1 MTVRDQELILFNASA
16 RTAVK
21 PAARQSP
28 SIGYHRAP
36 THTEY
41 LMMLAA
47 MNPGRRVLAGA
58 VCALLVTAA
67 IAASANESAAATA
80 TATAAD
86 NNVLRATLAN
96 GLRVI
101 IVRNTLAPVVA
112 TSVNYLVGSD
122 EAATGFPG
130 MAHAQEHMM
139 FRGSPGLSTEQLAN
153 ISAVM
158 GGNFNANTRESIT
171 QYLFTVPS
179 EDIDVALHIEALR
192 MQGVLDTPQGWD
204 QERGAIEQEVAQD
217 RSSPGYVLY
226 AKIRSI
232 MFGGT
237 VYAHDALGT
246 RESFD
251 KTTAAML
258 KSFHDAWYAPNNAVL
273 IIVGDVE
280 PEPTLRKVRDLFG
293 AIKSRQLPQHPAV
306 RLLPVHPQSFSVE
319 TDQPVGTQMIAMRVP
334 GLDSPDFPALE
345 VLADVLSSHR
355 FDLYGLVPQG
365 KAIEAEFSLDPLP
378 HAGLAFA
385 ALSFTAGSDPK
396 TLEAEVRKILK
407 KVASDGVAPELVE
420 AAKLQERSEA
430 EFQKN
435 SIAGSAEVWSDAVT
449 LYGLNS
455 PDDDLVR
462 IEKVTVADVNR
473 VARRYLDLDHA
484 VTAVMV
490 PHGSGR
496 PVASGGGFGGQEN
509 IALGEAKATELPD
522 WAQAALNRLTVPDST
537 THPVVSTLSN
547 GLTLI
552 VQPEDVSDT
561 VSVYGYIRNRPEVQA
576 PANRQGISQLLDLLL
591 PYGSEQLDRMA
602 YERALDAIGAREHPG
617 TEFSVQTL
625 SQDFERGVELLA
637 DNELHPALPAAA
649 LDIVRQQVAQV
660 VAARNRSPGHL
671 VQHAL
676 RERLFSKDDPSLREA
691 TPETVGSLTLD
702 DVRSYFHDTF
712 RPDLTTIVV
721 IGNITAP
728 QAQATI
734 EKHFGAWRSDGPTP
748 TIDLPPAP
756 PNQAARIA
764 VPDASRVQDDVL
776 LAQNLNLTRSQ
787 PDYYALEL
795 GSAVLGGG
803 FYSTRLSID
812 LRKDAGLVYS
822 VASELQV
829 GRTRG
834 VYLVR
839 YACDPQ
845 NVVKAQDIVVRDLRA
860 LQLQP
865 VGDDELQRVKA
876 LLLRRIPLSEASI
889 DDIAQ
894 GFIHRRDLNLPLDEP
909 ILAAKRYID
918 LEPAEV
924 QAAFKKWLRPDD
936 LVRVTQGP
944 APK

>member
-1 MTVRDQELILFNASA
+1 MI
-16 RTAVK
+16 
-21 PAARQSP
+21 
-28 SIGYHRAP
+28 
-36 THTEY
+36 
-41 LMMLAA
+41 LAA
-47 MNPGRRVLAGA
+47 MNPGRRLLAGA
-58 VCALLVTAA
+58 VCTLLAVAGS
-67 IAASANESAAATA
+67 AASAAESAASASTSAT
-80 TATAAD
+80 TAAEQ
-86 NNVLRATLAN
+86 NVLRATLAN

-122 EAATGFPG
+122 EAAPGFPG

-171 QYLFTVPS
+171 QYLFTVPA

-192 MQGVLDTPQGWD
+192 MQGVLDTAPGWD

-217 RSSPGYVLY
+217 RSNPGYVLY

-273 IIVGDVE
+273 IIVGDVALDA
-280 PEPTLRKVRDLFG
+280 TLREVRELFG
-293 AIKSRQLPQHPAV
+293 AIKSRPLPQRPPL
-306 RLLPVHPQSFSVE
+306 RLRPVQPQSFSVD

-365 KAIEAEFSLDPLP
+365 KAIDAEFSLDPLP

-396 TLEAEVRKILK
+396 ALEADVRTILM
-407 KVASDGVAPELVE
+407 KVARDGVAPELVE
-420 AAKLQERSEA
+420 AAKRQERSEA

-435 SIAGSAEVWSDAVT
+435 SIAGSAEIWSDAVT
-449 LYGLNS
+449 LYGLHS
-455 PDDDLVR
+455 PDDDLAR

-473 VARRYLDLDHA
+473 VARRYLDLNRA

-490 PHGSGR
+490 PRGSGR
-496 PVASGGGFGGQEN
+496 PVATSGGFGGPEN

-522 WAQAALNRLTVPDST
+522 WAQAALTRLTVPDST

-576 PANRQGISQLLDLLL
+576 PANREGVSQLLDLLL
-591 PYGSEQLDRMA
+591 PYGSEQLDRVA
-602 YERALDAIGAREHPG
+602 YEQALDAIGARERAG
-617 TEFSVQTL
+617 TEFSLQVL

-671 VQHAL
+671 AQHAL
-676 RERLFSKDDPSLREA
+676 REALFPKDDPSLREA
-691 TPETVGSLTLD
+691 TAETVGSLTLQ
-702 DVRSYFHDTF
+702 DVRSYFRDTF

-721 IGNITAP
+721 IGNITAQ
-728 QAQATI
+728 QAQAAI
-734 EKHFGAWRSDGPTP
+734 EKQFGAWSANGPTP
-748 TIDLPPAP
+748 TIDLPSVP
-756 PNQAARIA
+756 PNGAARIA
-764 VPDASRVQDDVL
+764 VPDGSRVQDEVL
-776 LAQNLNLTRSQ
+776 LAQNLELTRSQ
-787 PDYYALEL
+787 PDYYALQL

-812 LRKDAGLVYS
+812 LRKNAGLVYS
-822 VASELQV
+822 VESDLQV

-839 YACDPQ
+839 YASDPQ
-845 NVVKAQDIVVRDLRA
+845 NVDKAQDIVIRDLKT

-865 VGDDELQRVKA
+865 VGDDELLRVKA

-894 GFIHRRDLNLPLDEP
+894 GFIHRRDLDLPLDEP
-909 ILAAKRYID
+909 ILAAKRYIG

-924 QAAFKKWLRPDD
+924 QAAFEKWLRPDD

>member
-1 MTVRDQELILFNASA
+1 MI
-16 RTAVK
+16 
-21 PAARQSP
+21 
-28 SIGYHRAP
+28 
-36 THTEY
+36 
-41 LMMLAA
+41 LAA
-47 MNPGRRVLAGA
+47 MNPGRRLLAGA
-58 VCALLVTAA
+58 GCTLLAVAGS
-67 IAASANESAAATA
+67 AASAAESAASASTSAT
-80 TATAAD
+80 TAAEQ
-86 NNVLRATLAN
+86 NVLRATLAN

-122 EAATGFPG
+122 EAAPGFPG

-171 QYLFTVPS
+171 QYLFTVPA

-192 MQGVLDTPQGWD
+192 MQGVLDTAPGWD

-217 RSSPGYVLY
+217 RSNPGYVLY

-273 IIVGDVE
+273 IIVGDVALDA
-280 PEPTLRKVRDLFG
+280 TLREVRELFG
-293 AIKSRQLPQHPAV
+293 AIKSRPLPQRPPL
-306 RLLPVHPQSFSVE
+306 RLRPVQPQSFSVD

-365 KAIEAEFSLDPLP
+365 KAIDAEFSLDPLP

-396 TLEAEVRKILK
+396 ALEADVRTILM
-407 KVASDGVAPELVE
+407 KVARDGVAPELVE
-420 AAKLQERSEA
+420 AAKRQERSEA

-435 SIAGSAEVWSDAVT
+435 SIAGSAEIWSDAVT
-449 LYGLNS
+449 LYGLHS
-455 PDDDLVR
+455 PDDDLAR

-473 VARRYLDLDHA
+473 VARRYLDLNRA

-490 PHGSGR
+490 PRGSGR
-496 PVASGGGFGGQEN
+496 PVATSGGFGGPEN

-522 WAQAALNRLTVPDST
+522 WAQAALTRLTVPDST

-561 VSVYGYIRNRPEVQA
+561 VSVYGYIRNRPEMQA
-576 PANRQGISQLLDLLL
+576 PANREGVSQLLDLLL
-591 PYGSEQLDRMA
+591 PYGSEQLDRVA
-602 YERALDAIGAREHPG
+602 YEQALDAIGARERAG
-617 TEFSVQTL
+617 TEFSLQVL

-671 VQHAL
+671 AQHAL
-676 RERLFSKDDPSLREA
+676 REALFPKDDPSLREA
-691 TPETVGSLTLD
+691 TAETVGSLTLQ
-702 DVRSYFHDTF
+702 DVRSYFRDTF

-721 IGNITAP
+721 IGNITAQ
-728 QAQATI
+728 QAQAAI
-734 EKHFGAWRSDGPTP
+734 EKQFGAWSANGPTP
-748 TIDLPPAP
+748 TIDLPSVP
-756 PNQAARIA
+756 PNGAARIA
-764 VPDASRVQDDVL
+764 VPDGSRVQDEVL
-776 LAQNLNLTRSQ
+776 LAQNLDLTRSQ
-787 PDYYALEL
+787 PDYYALQL

-812 LRKDAGLVYS
+812 LRKNAGLVYS
-822 VASELQV
+822 VESDLQV

-839 YACDPQ
+839 YASDPQ
-845 NVVKAQDIVVRDLRA
+845 NVDKAQDIVIRDLKT

-865 VGDDELQRVKA
+865 VGDDELLRVKA

-894 GFIHRRDLNLPLDEP
+894 GFIHRRDLDLPLDEP
-909 ILAAKRYID
+909 ILAAKRYIG

-924 QAAFKKWLRPDD
+924 QAAFEKWLRPDD

>member
-1 MTVRDQELILFNASA
+1 MI
-16 RTAVK
+16 
-21 PAARQSP
+21 
-28 SIGYHRAP
+28 
-36 THTEY
+36 
-41 LMMLAA
+41 LAA
-47 MNPGRRVLAGA
+47 MNPGRRLLAGA
-58 VCALLVTAA
+58 VCTLLAVAGS
-67 IAASANESAAATA
+67 AASAAESAASASTSAT
-80 TATAAD
+80 TAAEQ
-86 NNVLRATLAN
+86 NVLRATLAN

-122 EAATGFPG
+122 EAAPGFPG

-171 QYLFTVPS
+171 QYLFTVPA

-192 MQGVLDTPQGWD
+192 MQGVLDTAPGWD

-217 RSSPGYVLY
+217 RSNPGYVLY

-273 IIVGDVE
+273 IIVGDVALDA
-280 PEPTLRKVRDLFG
+280 TLREVRELFG
-293 AIKSRQLPQHPAV
+293 AIKSRPLPQRPPL
-306 RLLPVHPQSFSVE
+306 RLRPVQPQSFSVD

-365 KAIEAEFSLDPLP
+365 KAIDAEFSLDPLP

-396 TLEAEVRKILK
+396 ALEADVRTILM
-407 KVASDGVAPELVE
+407 KVARDGVAPELVE
-420 AAKLQERSEA
+420 AAKRQERSEA

-435 SIAGSAEVWSDAVT
+435 SIAGSAEIWSDAVT
-449 LYGLNS
+449 LYGLHS
-455 PDDDLVR
+455 PDDDLAR

-473 VARRYLDLDHA
+473 VARRYLDLNRA

-490 PHGSGR
+490 PRGSGR
-496 PVASGGGFGGQEN
+496 PVATSGGFGGPEN

-522 WAQAALNRLTVPDST
+522 WAQAALTRLTVPDST

-561 VSVYGYIRNRPEVQA
+561 VSVYGYIRNRPEMQA
-576 PANRQGISQLLDLLL
+576 PANREGVSQLLDLLL
-591 PYGSEQLDRMA
+591 PYGSEQLDRVA
-602 YERALDAIGAREHPG
+602 YEQALDAIGARERAG
-617 TEFSVQTL
+617 TEFSLQVL

-671 VQHAL
+671 AQHAL
-676 RERLFSKDDPSLREA
+676 REALFPKDDPSLREA
-691 TPETVGSLTLD
+691 TAETVGSLTLQ
-702 DVRSYFHDTF
+702 DVRSYFRDTF

-721 IGNITAP
+721 IGNITAQ
-728 QAQATI
+728 QAQAAI
-734 EKHFGAWRSDGPTP
+734 EKQFGAWSANGPTP
-748 TIDLPPAP
+748 TIDLPSVP
-756 PNQAARIA
+756 PNGAARIA
-764 VPDASRVQDDVL
+764 VPDGSRVQDEVL
-776 LAQNLNLTRSQ
+776 LAQNLDLTRSQ
-787 PDYYALEL
+787 PDYYALQL

-812 LRKDAGLVYS
+812 LRKNAGLVYS
-822 VASELQV
+822 VESDLQV

-839 YACDPQ
+839 YASDPQ
-845 NVVKAQDIVVRDLRA
+845 NVDKAQDIVIRDLKT

-865 VGDDELQRVKA
+865 VGDDELLRVKA

-894 GFIHRRDLNLPLDEP
+894 GFIHRRDLDLPLDEP
-909 ILAAKRYID
+909 ILAAKRYIG

-924 QAAFKKWLRPDD
+924 QAAFEKWLRPDD